1 MTPDRTPD
9 SKSSG
14 SKSPDGKSLDHLD
27 QAVIDGQAG
36 YSKPFLNLY
45 DLMVYRGTAPLL
57 WRCPPKVSRQL
68 YDTCVGARHM
78 DIGVGSGYLLHHA
91 RFPVPEPR
99 ITLVDLNPNSLAHT
113 AHRLR
118 RYEVE
123 TVRANVLEP
132 LPVPEHSHDSVGMS
146 YLLHCVPGG
155 LPDKGIALA
164 HAAAVVRPGGVVFG
178 TTVLSGGVPV
188 SSVARRAMRTLNKRG
203 AFHNDGDTLDDLR
216 AQLDRHFDRH
226 ELTVRGCVGVFR
238 AWTAA

>member
-1 MTPDRTPD
+1 MTSD
-9 SKSSG
+9 STSDNKPLERLDD
-14 SKSPDGKSLDHLD
+14 KPLDHFD
-27 QAVIDGQAG
+27 QAVLDGQAG

-45 DLMVYRGTAPLL
+45 DLVVYRGTAPLL
-57 WRCPPKVSRQL
+57 WRCPPTVSRRL
-68 YDTCVGARHM
+68 YDTGVGARHM

-91 RFPVPEPR
+91 RFPVPDPR

-118 RYEVE
+118 RYQVA

-132 LPVPEHSHDSVGMS
+132 LPVPDGSHDSVGIS
-146 YLLHCVPGG
+146 YLLHCIPGS
-155 LPDKGIALA
+155 LREKGIVLA

-188 SSVARRAMRTLNKRG
+188 SLAARKAMRLLNKQG

-216 AQLDRHFDRH
+216 AQLDRHFDHH
-226 ELTVRGCVGVFR
+226 ELSVRGCVGIFR
-238 AWTAA
+238 GWTAD